1 MDKQPEATQTIIFDD
16 MVLEKIAGK
25 TASEV
30 DGVLSL
36 QGNLIDNLSD
46 RLTESDRPQSG
57 VDIEL
62 DDQQKTV
69 AIELDAIL
77 EYGKRAEEILTKV
90 TSKITSA
97 VTTMTGYRV
106 TEVKLRVKDMLT
118 KDEWQQRQ
126 QSSRSKKK
134 KEIGRA
140 HV

>member
-62 DDQQKTV
+62 DDQEKTV

-134 KEIGRA
+134 KDD
-140 HV
+140 

>member
-36 QGNLIDNLSD
+36 QGSLIDNLSD

-134 KEIGRA
+134 KDD
-140 HV
+140 

>member
-126 QSSRSKKK
+126 QSPRSKKK
-134 KEIGRA
+134 KDD
-140 HV
+140 

>member
-1 MDKQPEATQTIIFDD
+1 D

-90 TSKITSA
+90 T
-97 VTTMTGYRV
+97 
-106 TEVKLRVKDMLT
+106 
-118 KDEWQQRQ
+118 
-126 QSSRSKKK
+126 
-134 KEIGRA
+134 
-140 HV
+140 

>member
-118 KDEWQQRQ
+118 KDEWQQRH

-134 KEIGRA
+134 KDD
-140 HV
+140 

>member
-1 MDKQPEATQTIIFDD
+1 MDKQPEATQTIIFVD

-134 KEIGRA
+134 KDD
-140 HV
+140 

>member
-77 EYGKRAEEILTKV
+77 EYGKRADEILTKV

-134 KEIGRA
+134 KDD
-140 HV
+140 

>member
-46 RLTESDRPQSG
+46 RLTDSDRPQSG

-134 KEIGRA
+134 KDD
-140 HV
+140 

>member
-1 MDKQPEATQTIIFDD
+1 
-16 MVLEKIAGK
+16 VLEKIAGK

-134 KEIGRA
+134 KDD
-140 HV
+140 

>member
-1 MDKQPEATQTIIFDD
+1 MDKQSETKKIVTFDD
-16 MVLEKIAGK
+16 TVLEKIAGK

-46 RLTESDRPQSG
+46 RLTAGDRPQSG
-57 VDIEL
+57 VDIDL

-90 TSKITSA
+90 TSKISNA
-97 VTTMTGYRV
+97 VTTMTGYQV
-106 TEVKLRVKDMLT
+106 TEVKLQVKDMLT

-126 QSSRSKKK
+126 QSSSDKKK
-134 KEIGRA
+134 K
-140 HV
+140 

>member
-1 MDKQPEATQTIIFDD
+1 MDKQSETKKIVTFDD
-16 MVLEKIAGK
+16 TVLEKIAGK

-46 RLTESDRPQSG
+46 RLTSGDRPQSG
-57 VDIEL
+57 VDIDL

-90 TSKITSA
+90 TSKISSA
-97 VTTMTGYRV
+97 VTTMTGYQV
-106 TEVKLRVKDMLT
+106 TEVKLQVKDMLT

-126 QSSRSKKK
+126 QSSSDKKK
-134 KEIGRA
+134 K
-140 HV
+140 

>member
-77 EYGKRAEEILTKV
+77 EYGKRAEEIVTKV

-134 KEIGRA
+134 KDD
-140 HV
+140 

>member
-118 KDEWQQRQ
+118 KDEWRQRQ

-134 KEIGRA
+134 KDD
-140 HV
+140 

>member
-97 VTTMTGYRV
+97 VTTMAGYRV

-134 KEIGRA
+134 KDD
-140 HV
+140 

>member
-1 MDKQPEATQTIIFDD
+1 MDKQSETKKIVTFDD
-16 MVLEKIAGK
+16 TVLEKSAGK

-46 RLTESDRPQSG
+46 RLTAGDRPQSG
-57 VDIEL
+57 VDIDL

-90 TSKITSA
+90 TSKISSA
-97 VTTMTGYRV
+97 VTTMTGYQV
-106 TEVKLRVKDMLT
+106 TEVKLQVKDMLT

-126 QSSRSKKK
+126 QSSSDKKK
-134 KEIGRA
+134 K
-140 HV
+140 

>member
-134 KEIGRA
+134 MDD
-140 HV
+140 

>member
-1 MDKQPEATQTIIFDD
+1 MDKQSETKKIVTFDD
-16 MVLEKIAGK
+16 TVLEKIAGK

-46 RLTESDRPQSG
+46 RLTTGDRPQSG
-57 VDIEL
+57 VDIDL

-90 TSKITSA
+90 TSKISNA
-97 VTTMTGYRV
+97 VTTMTGYQV
-106 TEVKLRVKDMLT
+106 TEVKLQVKDMLT

-126 QSSRSKKK
+126 QSSSDKKK
-134 KEIGRA
+134 K
-140 HV
+140 

>member
-1 MDKQPEATQTIIFDD
+1 MDKQSETKKIVTFDD
-16 MVLEKIAGK
+16 TVLEKIAGK

-46 RLTESDRPQSG
+46 RLTAGDRPQSG
-57 VDIEL
+57 VDIDL

-90 TSKITSA
+90 TSKISSG
-97 VTTMTGYRV
+97 VTTMTGYQV
-106 TEVKLRVKDMLT
+106 TEVKLQVKDMLT

-126 QSSRSKKK
+126 QSSSDKKK
-134 KEIGRA
+134 K
-140 HV
+140 

>member
-16 MVLEKIAGK
+16 MVLEKIVGK

-134 KEIGRA
+134 KDD
-140 HV
+140 

>member
-126 QSSRSKKK
+126 QSSRNKKK
-134 KEIGRA
+134 KDD
-140 HV
+140 

>member
-1 MDKQPEATQTIIFDD
+1 MDKQSETKKIVTFDD
-16 MVLEKIAGK
+16 TVLEKIAGK

-46 RLTESDRPQSG
+46 RLTAGDRPQSG
-57 VDIEL
+57 VDIDL

-69 AIELDAIL
+69 AIELDANL

-90 TSKITSA
+90 TSKISNA
-97 VTTMTGYRV
+97 VTTMTGYQV
-106 TEVKLRVKDMLT
+106 TEVKLQVKDMLT

-126 QSSRSKKK
+126 QSSSDKKK
-134 KEIGRA
+134 K
-140 HV
+140 

>member
-90 TSKITSA
+90 TSKITNA

-134 KEIGRA
+134 KDD
-140 HV
+140 

>member
-1 MDKQPEATQTIIFDD
+1 MDKQSETKKIVTFDD
-16 MVLEKIAGK
+16 TVLEKIAGK

-46 RLTESDRPQSG
+46 RLTAGDRPQSG
-57 VDIEL
+57 VDIDL

-90 TSKITSA
+90 TSKISSA
-97 VTTMTGYRV
+97 VTTMTGYQV
-106 TEVKLRVKDMLT
+106 TEVKLQVKDMLT

-126 QSSRSKKK
+126 QSSSDKKK
-134 KEIGRA
+134 NSDMI
-140 HV
+140 

>member
-1 MDKQPEATQTIIFDD
+1 MDKQSETKKIVTFDD
-16 MVLEKIAGK
+16 TVLEKIAGK
-25 TASEV
+25 TASEA

-46 RLTESDRPQSG
+46 RLTAGDRPQSG
-57 VDIEL
+57 VDIDL

-90 TSKITSA
+90 TSKISSA
-97 VTTMTGYRV
+97 VTTMTGYQV
-106 TEVKLRVKDMLT
+106 TEVKLQVKDMLT

-126 QSSRSKKK
+126 QSSSDKKK
-134 KEIGRA
+134 K
-140 HV
+140 

>member
-1 MDKQPEATQTIIFDD
+1 MDKQPEAKQTIIFDD

-134 KEIGRA
+134 KDD
-140 HV
+140 

>member
-1 MDKQPEATQTIIFDD
+1 MDKQSETKKIVTFDD
-16 MVLEKIAGK
+16 TVLEKIAGK

-46 RLTESDRPQSG
+46 RLTTGDRPQSG
-57 VDIEL
+57 VDIDL

-90 TSKITSA
+90 TSKISSA
-97 VTTMTGYRV
+97 VTTMTGYQV
-106 TEVKLRVKDMLT
+106 TEVKLQVKDMLT

-126 QSSRSKKK
+126 QSSSDKKK
-134 KEIGRA
+134 K
-140 HV
+140 

>member
-77 EYGKRAEEILTKV
+77 EYAKPAEEILTKV

-134 KEIGRA
+134 KDD
-140 HV
+140 

>member
-1 MDKQPEATQTIIFDD
+1 MDKQSETKKIVTFDD
-16 MVLEKIAGK
+16 TVLEKIAGK

-46 RLTESDRPQSG
+46 RLTAGDRPQSG
-57 VDIEL
+57 VDIDL

-90 TSKITSA
+90 TSKISSA
-97 VTTMTGYRV
+97 VTTVTGYQV
-106 TEVKLRVKDMLT
+106 TEVKLQVKDMLT

-126 QSSRSKKK
+126 QSSSDKKK
-134 KEIGRA
+134 K
-140 HV
+140 

>member
-1 MDKQPEATQTIIFDD
+1 MDKQSETKKIVTFDD
-16 MVLEKIAGK
+16 TVLEKIAGK

-46 RLTESDRPQSG
+46 RLTAGDRPQSG
-57 VDIEL
+57 VDIDL

-90 TSKITSA
+90 TRDRKS
-97 VTTMTGYRV
+97 VV
-106 TEVKLRVKDMLT
+106 
-118 KDEWQQRQ
+118 
-126 QSSRSKKK
+126 
-134 KEIGRA
+134 
-140 HV
+140 

>member
-1 MDKQPEATQTIIFDD
+1 MDKQSETKKIVTFDD
-16 MVLEKIAGK
+16 TVLEKIAGK

-46 RLTESDRPQSG
+46 RLTAGDRPQSG
-57 VDIEL
+57 VDIYL

-90 TSKITSA
+90 TSKISSA
-97 VTTMTGYRV
+97 VTTMTGYQV
-106 TEVKLRVKDMLT
+106 TEVKLQVKDMLT

-126 QSSRSKKK
+126 QSSSDKKK
-134 KEIGRA
+134 K
-140 HV
+140 

>member
-1 MDKQPEATQTIIFDD
+1 MDKQSETKKIVTFDD
-16 MVLEKIAGK
+16 TVLEKIAGK

-46 RLTESDRPQSG
+46 RLTAGDRPQSG
-57 VDIEL
+57 VDIDL

-77 EYGKRAEEILTKV
+77 EYGKHAEEILTKV
-90 TSKITSA
+90 TSKISSA
-97 VTTMTGYRV
+97 VTTMTGYQV
-106 TEVKLRVKDMLT
+106 TEVKLQVKDMLT

-126 QSSRSKKK
+126 QSSSDKKK
-134 KEIGRA
+134 K
-140 HV
+140 

>member
-1 MDKQPEATQTIIFDD
+1 MDKQSETKKIVTFDD
-16 MVLEKIAGK
+16 TVLEKIAGK

-126 QSSRSKKK
+126 QSSSDKKK
-134 KEIGRA
+134 K
-140 HV
+140 

>member
-1 MDKQPEATQTIIFDD
+1 MDKQSETKKIVTFDD
-16 MVLEKIAGK
+16 TVLEKIAGK

-46 RLTESDRPQSG
+46 RLTAGDRPQSG
-57 VDIEL
+57 VDIDL

-90 TSKITSA
+90 TSKISSA
-97 VTTMTGYRV
+97 VTTMTGYQV
-106 TEVKLRVKDMLT
+106 TEVKLQVKDMLT

-126 QSSRSKKK
+126 QSSSDKKK
-134 KEIGRA
+134 
-140 HV
+140 

>member
-46 RLTESDRPQSG
+46 RLTKSDRPQSG
-57 VDIEL
+57 VDIEP
-62 DDQQKTV
+62 DDQQRTV

-134 KEIGRA
+134 KDD
-140 HV
+140 

>member
-1 MDKQPEATQTIIFDD
+1 MDKQPEVTQTIIFDD

-134 KEIGRA
+134 KDD
-140 HV
+140 

>member
-118 KDEWQQRQ
+118 KDEWQQQQ

-134 KEIGRA
+134 KDD
-140 HV
+140 